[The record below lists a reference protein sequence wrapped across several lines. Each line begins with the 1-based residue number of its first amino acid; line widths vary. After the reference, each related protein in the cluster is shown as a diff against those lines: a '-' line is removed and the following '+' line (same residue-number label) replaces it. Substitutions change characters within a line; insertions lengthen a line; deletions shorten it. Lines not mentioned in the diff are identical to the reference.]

1 VTKRLSPF
9 AAAAPL
15 PAMWGGILMLIDSLW
30 GVVAVLPFSMANG
43 SDIAL
48 AISLVLGLPAYVL
61 DFRSNRRIV
70 IFLPVLFLFRWI
82 AAGAISV
89 PFTLGQPWRINGLI
103 MAAAVLLQWSKL
115 RQQTRIDSRMSPATV
130 APAVTPDDSPS

>member
-1 VTKRLSPF
+1 
-9 AAAAPL
+9 
-15 PAMWGGILMLIDSLW
+15 MWGGILMLIDSLW

-103 MAAAVLLQWSKL
+103 MAATVLLQWSKL
-115 RQQTRIDSRMSPATV
+115 RPPTAD
-130 APAVTPDDSPS
+130 